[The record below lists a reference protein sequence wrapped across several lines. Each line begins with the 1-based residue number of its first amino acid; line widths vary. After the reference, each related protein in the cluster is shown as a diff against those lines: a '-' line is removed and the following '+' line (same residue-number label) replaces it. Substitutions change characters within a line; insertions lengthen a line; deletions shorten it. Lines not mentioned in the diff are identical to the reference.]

1 MGRQLNKLT
10 MDERMELNDL
20 RALNEYLSKKLY
32 KLNER
37 QKRLEEEGED
47 EGDAEGEEGE
57 NEEEEQHSEGNS
69 DRPHTTESEEE
80 EDDIEELPPTIAAP
94 PKFRK
99 SVSAE
104 AYGLY
109 NKKGYF
115 TARSV
120 EK

>member
-1 MGRQLNKLT
+1 
-10 MDERMELNDL
+10 MDERIELNDL
-20 RALNEYLSKKLY
+20 RALNEYFCLKLER
-32 KLNER
+32 LTER
-37 QKRLEEEGED
+37 QKRLEEGED
-47 EGDAEGEEGE
+47 EEDEEDAEGEEEE
-57 NEEEEQHSEGNS
+57 NKGEEESDHSHQTHTETS
-69 DRPHTTESEEE
+69 DEE
-80 EDDIEELPPTIAAP
+80 EDEIEELPPSIKAP

-115 TARSV
+115 SARTI